1 MLLQKNSNN
10 SVTLIVNG
18 SMEPIQLVTK
28 DVMGGKVVTAVRINE
43 QIGRK
48 TYTEFGRTTIN
59 DKT

>member
-28 DVMGGKVVTAVRINE
+28 DAMGGKVVTAVRINE

-48 TYTEFGRTTIN
+48 TYTEFGRATIN